1 MKNMYLAAAMVVSLA
16 FSACSDEESGKADR
30 AYKPIEIFGN
40 INEVVNNVQETR
52 AVGAAWGSDDRIG
65 VTVEAD
71 EDNATANAVDT
82 YINIQYRNETG
93 GSFRVVNEGSTD
105 NNIRL
110 KGEGEFTLNAYYP
123 YQGANGTLPGTEGV
137 IAKTI
142 SGADQT
148 TDKQPQIDFLF
159 AQATGV
165 HAESPVTFDFSH
177 KMTKIILKFK
187 APNGATLNNM
197 KVYLKSLQLEGS
209 FNVTTGEAVAKSGAT
224 PNSEL
229 SMDIAKPAEGEMT
242 ASIILFPQD
251 MPEKVLLEVRMNDET
266 YTQYMPVQNLES
278 GHAYPYNVTFE
289 NPAMTI
295 TKAEIEDWIVED
307 DKDVTASVTE

>member
-30 AYKPIEIFGN
+30 AYKPIEIYGN

-165 HAESPVTFDFSH
+165 RAESPVTFDFSH
-177 KMTKIILKFK
+177 KMTKIILK
-187 APNGATLNNM
+187 
-197 KVYLKSLQLEGS
+197 LKQP
-209 FNVTTGEAVAKSGAT
+209 T
-224 PNSEL
+224 EL
-229 SMDIAKPAEGEMT
+229 
-242 ASIILFPQD
+242 
-251 MPEKVLLEVRMNDET
+251 
-266 YTQYMPVQNLES
+266 
-278 GHAYPYNVTFE
+278 H
-289 NPAMTI
+289 
-295 TKAEIEDWIVED
+295 
-307 DKDVTASVTE
+307 

>member
-30 AYKPIEIFGN
+30 AYKPIEIYGN

-110 KGEGEFTLNAYYP
+110 KGEGEFTLNA
-123 YQGANGTLPGTEGV
+123 
-137 IAKTI
+137 
-142 SGADQT
+142 
-148 TDKQPQIDFLF
+148 
-159 AQATGV
+159 
-165 HAESPVTFDFSH
+165 
-177 KMTKIILKFK
+177 
-187 APNGATLNNM
+187 
-197 KVYLKSLQLEGS
+197 
-209 FNVTTGEAVAKSGAT
+209 
-224 PNSEL
+224 
-229 SMDIAKPAEGEMT
+229 
-242 ASIILFPQD
+242 
-251 MPEKVLLEVRMNDET
+251 
-266 YTQYMPVQNLES
+266 
-278 GHAYPYNVTFE
+278 
-289 NPAMTI
+289 
-295 TKAEIEDWIVED
+295 
-307 DKDVTASVTE
+307 

>member
-110 KGEGEFTLNAYYP
+110 KGEGEFILNAYYP

-159 AQATGV
+159 APGYR
-165 HAESPVTFDFSH
+165 SPCRV
-177 KMTKIILKFK
+177 
-187 APNGATLNNM
+187 PC
-197 KVYLKSLQLEGS
+197 YLR
-209 FNVTTGEAVAKSGAT
+209 
-224 PNSEL
+224 
-229 SMDIAKPAEGEMT
+229 
-242 ASIILFPQD
+242 
-251 MPEKVLLEVRMNDET
+251 LLT
-266 YTQYMPVQNLES
+266 
-278 GHAYPYNVTFE
+278 
-289 NPAMTI
+289 
-295 TKAEIEDWIVED
+295 
-307 DKDVTASVTE
+307 

>member
-1 MKNMYLAAAMVVSLA
+1 MKNMYLAAAMLVSLA

-40 INEVVNNVQETR
+40 IDEVLDNVQKSR
-52 AVGAAWGSDDRIG
+52 AVGAAWGRDDRIG

-71 EDNATANAVDT
+71 EDNATLNAVDT
-82 YINIQYRNETG
+82 YINIQYRNENG
-93 GSFRVVNEGSTD
+93 NAFRVVNEGSTD

-123 YQGANGTLPGTEGV
+123 YQGENGTLPGTEGV

-142 SGADQT
+142 SGSDQT
-148 TDKQPQIDFLF
+148 ADKQPQIDFLF
-159 AQATGV
+159 AKATGIR
-165 HAESPVTFDFSH
+165 AEAPVTFSH

-187 APNGATLNNM
+187 ATNGATLNNM
-197 KVYLKSLQLEGS
+197 KVYLKSLQLEGT
-209 FNVTTGEAVAKSGAT
+209 FNVTTGEAVAKGVAT

-229 SMDIAKPAEGEMT
+229 SMDITKPAEGEMT

-251 MPEKVLLEVRMNDET
+251 MPAEVLLEVRMNDET